1 MSLEYS
7 PHTRKIS
14 YKWCFYKH
22 LYLLSG
28 NRVDSRGMMKE
39 ASKPT
44 VYLAGDPKSGWQSK
58 VCRAIQ
64 DLQLLDPSK
73 HDLADPKEWTRWG
86 LQAIRESDVV
96 LAYLEKEDQ
105 NGHALALEL
114 GYAKALGKTILLV
127 QEQGAGEE
135 YLQTVRE
142 VADFCFD
149 SLGEAVSYLV
159 LSFLF
164 EQNAEEKNDGDGMGK
179 AS

>member
-7 PHTRKIS
+7 SDTSKIS
-14 YKWCFYKH
+14 YKFIFYKH
-22 LYLLSG
+22 LDLLAG
-28 NRVDSRGMMKE
+28 KKIDSRGMMKQ

-44 VYLAGDPKSGWQSK
+44 VYLAGDPKSGWQTK
-58 VCRAIQ
+58 VCKAIQ

-73 HDLADPKEWTRWG
+73 HDLADPKELTRWG
-86 LQAIRESDVV
+86 LQAIRQADVV
-96 LAYLEKEDQ
+96 LAYLEEEDQ
-105 NGHALALEL
+105 NGHALAFEL

-127 QEQGAGEE
+127 QEHGAGEE
-135 YLQTVRE
+135 DKYLQTVRE

-164 EQNAEEKNDGDGMGK
+164 EENAKEKK
-179 AS
+179 

>member
-7 PHTRKIS
+7 FHTSKIS
-14 YKWCFYKH
+14 YKFRSYKH
-22 LYLLSG
+22 LDLLTDKEIDP
-28 NRVDSRGMMKE
+28 REMMKE

-44 VYLAGDPKSGWQSK
+44 VYLAGDPNSGWQSK

-73 HDLADPKEWTRWG
+73 YGLADPNELTRWG
-86 LQAIRESDVV
+86 LQAIRKSDVV
-96 LAYLEKEDQ
+96 LAYLEEEDQ
-105 NGHALALEL
+105 NGHALAFEL

-127 QEQGAGEE
+127 QEHGAGEE
-135 YLQTVRE
+135 DKYLQTVRE

-164 EQNAEEKNDGDGMGK
+164 EQNAKENNRG
-179 AS
+179 

>member
-7 PHTRKIS
+7 SDTSKIS
-14 YKWCFYKH
+14 YKFISYKH
-22 LYLLSG
+22 LDLLTG
-28 NRVDSRGMMKE
+28 IKIDSRGMMKQ

-44 VYLAGDPKSGWQSK
+44 VYLAGDPKSGWQTK
-58 VCRAIQ
+58 VCKAIQ

-73 HDLADPKEWTRWG
+73 EDLADPKELTRWG
-86 LQAIRESDVV
+86 LQAIRKSDVV

-105 NGHALALEL
+105 NGHALAFEL

-127 QEQGAGEE
+127 QEHGAEQDK
-135 YLQTVRE
+135 YLQMVRQ

-164 EQNAEEKNDGDGMGK
+164 EQNAKEKTRG
-179 AS
+179 

>member
-1 MSLEYS
+1 
-7 PHTRKIS
+7 
-14 YKWCFYKH
+14 
-22 LYLLSG
+22 
-28 NRVDSRGMMKE
+28 MKE
-39 ASKPT
+39 TSRPT
-44 VYLAGDPKSGWQSK
+44 VYLAGDPNSGWQTK
-58 VCRAIQ
+58 VCKAIQ

-73 HDLADPKEWTRWG
+73 QDLADPKEMTRWG
-86 LQAIRESDVV
+86 LQAIRESDIV

-127 QEQGAGEE
+127 QEHGAEQDQ
-135 YLQTVRE
+135 YFQTVRE

-164 EQNAEEKNDGDGMGK
+164 EQNVKEKNRR
-179 AS
+179 

>member
-1 MSLEYS
+1 
-7 PHTRKIS
+7 
-14 YKWCFYKH
+14 
-22 LYLLSG
+22 
-28 NRVDSRGMMKE
+28 MKE

-44 VYLAGDPKSGWQSK
+44 VYLAGDPKSGWQAR

-73 HDLADPKEWTRWG
+73 QDLGDPKELSRWG
-86 LQAIRESDVV
+86 LRAIRESDVV
-96 LAYLEKEDQ
+96 LAYLDQENQ
-105 NGHALALEL
+105 NGYSLALAL

-127 QEQGAGEE
+127 EEHEAGERDE

-164 EQNAEEKNDGDGMGK
+164 EQNATEKNRG
-179 AS
+179 

>member
-7 PHTRKIS
+7 LNASKIS
-14 YKWCFYKH
+14 YKFRFSKH
-22 LYLLSG
+22 LDLLTG
-28 NRVDSRGMMKE
+28 KKIDPRGMMKE

-73 HDLADPKEWTRWG
+73 YDLADPNELARWG

-105 NGHALALEL
+105 NGHALAFEL

-127 QEQGAGEE
+127 QEHGTGEE
-135 YLQTVRE
+135 DKYFQRVRE

-164 EQNAEEKNDGDGMGK
+164 EQNAKEKIGDRNTG
-179 AS
+179 

>member
-7 PHTRKIS
+7 FDTSKIS
-14 YKWCFYKH
+14 YKFRFYKH
-22 LYLLSG
+22 LDLLTG
-28 NRVDSRGMMKE
+28 TKIDPRGMMKE

-58 VCRAIQ
+58 VCKAIQ

-73 HDLADPKEWTRWG
+73 QDLADPKEMTRWG

-96 LAYLEKEDQ
+96 LAYLEEEVQ
-105 NGHALALEL
+105 NGHALAFEL

-135 YLQTVRE
+135 DQYLQTVRE

-149 SLGEAVSYLV
+149 TLGEAVSYLV
-159 LSFLF
+159 ISFLF
-164 EQNAEEKNDGDGMGK
+164 EQNAREESRG
-179 AS
+179 

>member
-1 MSLEYS
+1 
-7 PHTRKIS
+7 
-14 YKWCFYKH
+14 
-22 LYLLSG
+22 
-28 NRVDSRGMMKE
+28 MKE

-44 VYLAGDPKSGWQSK
+44 VYLAGDPKSGWQAR

-73 HDLADPKEWTRWG
+73 HDLGDPKELSRWG
-86 LQAIRESDVV
+86 LRAIRESDVV
-96 LAYLEKEDQ
+96 LAYLDQENQ
-105 NGHALALEL
+105 NGYSLALEL

-127 QEQGAGEE
+127 EEHKGGERDK

-164 EQNAEEKNDGDGMGK
+164 EQNATEKNRG
-179 AS
+179 

>member
-1 MSLEYS
+1 MSLENS
-7 PHTRKIS
+7 SDTRKIS
-14 YKWCFYKH
+14 YKFCFYKH
-22 LYLLSG
+22 LDFLIG
-28 NRVDSRGMMKE
+28 KNIDSRGTMKK

-44 VYLAGDPKSGWQSK
+44 VYLAGDTQSGWQTR
-58 VCRAIQ
+58 VCKAIQ
-64 DLQLLDPSK
+64 DIQLLDPSK
-73 HDLADPKEWTRWG
+73 QDLADPKQLTRWG
-86 LQAIRESDVV
+86 FQAIRKSDVV

-127 QEQGAGEE
+127 QEHGPEHDKYSQA
-135 YLQTVRE
+135 VRE

-164 EQNAEEKNDGDGMGK
+164 EQNAREKNKG
-179 AS
+179 

>member
-1 MSLEYS
+1 MAGS
-7 PHTRKIS
+7 KI
-14 YKWCFYKH
+14 
-22 LYLLSG
+22 
-28 NRVDSRGMMKE
+28 DSRGMMKE

-44 VYLAGDPKSGWQSK
+44 VYLAGDPKSGWQTK
-58 VCRAIQ
+58 VCKAIQ

-73 HDLADPKEWTRWG
+73 HDLADAKELTRWG

-96 LAYLEKEDQ
+96 LAYLEEDDQ
-105 NGHALALEL
+105 NGHALAFEL

-127 QEQGAGEE
+127 EEHRAGEE
-135 YLQTVRE
+135 ASYLETVRE

-164 EQNAEEKNDGDGMGK
+164 EQNAKEKNRG
-179 AS
+179 

>member
-1 MSLEYS
+1 
-7 PHTRKIS
+7 
-14 YKWCFYKH
+14 
-22 LYLLSG
+22 
-28 NRVDSRGMMKE
+28 MKE

-64 DLQLLDPSK
+64 DLQLLDPSR
-73 HDLADPKEWTRWG
+73 HDLADPSELARWG
-86 LQAIRESDVV
+86 LEAIRESDVV
-96 LAYLEKEDQ
+96 LAYLEEEDR
-105 NGHALALEL
+105 NGHALAFEL

-127 QEQGAGEE
+127 REHGTGEE
-135 YLQTVRE
+135 DKYFQTVRE

-164 EQNAEEKNDGDGMGK
+164 EQNAGEKNKG
-179 AS
+179 